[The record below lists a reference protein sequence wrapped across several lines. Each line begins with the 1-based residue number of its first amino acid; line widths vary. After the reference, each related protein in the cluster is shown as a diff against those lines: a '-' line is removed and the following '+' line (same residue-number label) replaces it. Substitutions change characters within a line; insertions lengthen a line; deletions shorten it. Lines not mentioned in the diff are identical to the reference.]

1 MSNKKVLI
9 VDDALSIVK
18 ILEVKFKNKGWNVKT
33 ANDGQQALEVLKDFT
48 PDIIFLDIM
57 MPKMDGYQLSEKLK
71 NNSIFKDIPLIL
83 VTGVGQYE
91 EQLKGLDSGVDE
103 YITKPFDPED
113 VYKIAVDFTDDKK
126 KDELLEIK
134 SKKEARLRT
143 IIDIMHREKN

>member
-18 ILEVKFKNKGWNVKT
+18 ILEVKFKNKGWDVKT

-71 NNSIFKDIPLIL
+71 NDSVFKDIPLIL

-126 KDELLEIK
+126 KDKLLDIK

>member
-1 MSNKKVLI
+1 M
-9 VDDALSIVK
+9 
-18 ILEVKFKNKGWNVKT
+18 
-33 ANDGQQALEVLKDFT
+33 
-48 PDIIFLDIM
+48 
-57 MPKMDGYQLSEKLK
+57 
-71 NNSIFKDIPLIL
+71 
-83 VTGVGQYE
+83 GQYE

-126 KDELLEIK
+126 KDKLLDIK